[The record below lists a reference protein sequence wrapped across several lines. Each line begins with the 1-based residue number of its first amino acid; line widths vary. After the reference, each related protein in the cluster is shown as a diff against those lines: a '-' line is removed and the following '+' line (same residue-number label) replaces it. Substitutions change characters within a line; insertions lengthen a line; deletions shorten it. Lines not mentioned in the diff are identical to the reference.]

1 MTSKHFPT
9 FQRALSAMAR
19 WVSAPATPRRQRQFY
34 VVAIVGIALGAVYHL
49 TRPGEPLFP
58 FDDSYITLHNARV
71 LLQGQDASYPGVSA
85 LYGTTSLP
93 HVVLV
98 ALALLV
104 LPPPHALL
112 LTQWLAVLLYALG
125 LLRLCFAHRT
135 SCVFAAALTLTGL
148 GAGLSVHQ
156 LFNGLETGLAMAG
169 IVWALVLSSPAVPRR
184 PALLG
189 LLLGVLPFIRPE
201 LIALSAPLG
210 LLAMYRVYRARG
222 SWKPALALAGFA
234 TLGALPWLVAYGIAT
249 HSLGPATVSTK
260 QAFFAQG
267 CAAEPL
273 RRGFAFRAL
282 LEFGG
287 EVGPWFCLG
296 ALLGLFSAP
305 GRIALGFMLVFWT
318 AYYMRFPGALYHYE
332 HRYLYVFVPLLA
344 YGFIQGAT
352 QPRRTLALASTL
364 VLLGVAAGVVGHD
377 ISGGLRQARGS
388 RHFTET
394 ELAGLA
400 RWAEQNLPKDSP
412 TAIHDAGYLAYATDL
427 PLVDVVGL
435 KTPDA
440 VREHQRLTLP
450 SCAKQRAEAVLE
462 VVRRHGAKHLIV
474 YRNAFQLE
482 PGLKQSGWRL
492 EPVGPHPIQGKPY
505 ENWTPRY
512 VVYRVV
518 PPGN

>member
-1 MTSKHFPT
+1 MTSNHFPT
-9 FQRALSAMAR
+9 FQRWLSIVLG
-19 WVSAPATPRRQRQFY
+19 WLTEPASPRRQRQLY
-34 VVAIVGIALGAVYHL
+34 WLVSLGALAGAVYHL

-58 FDDSYITLHNARV
+58 FDDSYITLHNAQV
-71 LLQGQDASYPGVSA
+71 LLRGQDASYPGVSA

-104 LPPPHALL
+104 LAPPHALL

-125 LLRLCFAHRT
+125 LLRLCFMHRT
-135 SCVFAAALTLTGL
+135 SWVFAAALTVTGL
-148 GAGLSVHQ
+148 GVGLSVHQ
-156 LFNGLETGLAMAG
+156 LFNGLETGLALAG
-169 IVWALVLSSPAVPRR
+169 IVWALVLSGPAAPRR

-201 LIALSAPLG
+201 LLALSAPLG
-210 LLAMYRVYRARG
+210 LLAMYRVYRARR

-234 TLGALPWLVAYGIAT
+234 ALGALPWLLAYGVAT
-249 HSLGPATVSTK
+249 HSLGPATVSAK

-267 CAAEPL
+267 CAPDAI
-273 RRGFAFRAL
+273 RFSHAWRAA

-318 AYYMRFPGALYHYE
+318 AYYMRFPGALSHYE

-344 YGFIQGAT
+344 YGFIQGAA
-352 QPRRTLALASTL
+352 QRWRYVALASTT
-364 VLLGVAAGVVGHD
+364 VLLGVAAGVVSHD

-440 VREHQRLTLP
+440 VPLHQRLTRP
-450 SCAKQRAEAVLE
+450 SCGAQRAEAVLE
-462 VVRRHGAKHLIV
+462 IVRRHGAQHLIV
-474 YRNAFQLE
+474 YRNAFRLE
-482 PGLKQSGWRL
+482 PGLKQSGWHL

-512 VVYRVV
+512 VVYRII